1 MPPTDLTE
9 TTAERDADHGAA
21 GGRRPRSGAK
31 PLVIVESP
39 AKAKTIAGLLGSGYV
54 VESSIGHIRDLPRR
68 ADEVPAAYKGE
79 SWSRLGV
86 DVDNGFKPLY
96 VVSTEKKSQVAKLK
110 QLVKQASEVYLASDE
125 DREGESIAWHL
136 LEVLAPRV
144 PVKRMVFHEITRPA
158 IERAVNEWR
167 DLDRRLVDAQ
177 EARRILD
184 RLYGYEV
191 SPVLWKKI
199 MPRLSA
205 GRVQSVATR
214 MVVERERARMG
225 FRSAGWW
232 GIDATFTTDPGQ
244 GNDADTDGTPRSFT
258 ASLAAVDGVPL
269 VSGRDFD
276 DTGALTSPGSVVVMA
291 EEEARSLASGLEGVP
306 FEVKSMTHKPF
317 RRSPS
322 APFMTSTLQ
331 QEAGRKLRFSSKRAM
346 QVAQRLYEDGWI
358 TYMRTDSTTLSAQ
371 ALGAARAQASAL
383 YGPAYVPDQPRRYER
398 KVKNAQEAH
407 EAIRPAGE
415 SFRTPDE
422 AARSL
427 SGDEFR
433 LYDLIWKRTV
443 ASQMAD
449 ATGTSAQVR
458 LAGTSVGP
466 EGVGGRE
473 AEFSASGKVIQF
485 PGYLRAYVEGEDDP
499 EAELADREV
508 HLPPMAEGDPVSAG
522 DLEPGSHATQPP
534 ARYTEAS
541 LVKAMEELGVG
552 RPSTYA
558 SVIATI
564 LDRGYVWKKG
574 TALVPSFTAFAVVG
588 LLERYFA
595 DLVDYGFTAS
605 MEDDLDAIAS
615 GDEESLPWLTRFY
628 FGSTGPGPGPGERIV
643 SGNGE
648 ATAVGA
654 AVVGNGSGPAN
665 GNGAGATRDGAATRA
680 GAADSATVAGHV
692 RGLGLKRE
700 VSTYLGEIDAREINS
715 IPIGVG
721 TDGRDIVARVGRY
734 GPYLQRGED
743 RVSIPEDLAPDELT
757 IERAEELLEAPSSDR
772 ALGEDPASGL
782 TVQVKAGRFGPYVQ
796 LGDLVD
802 GGPKPRTSSLFA
814 SMSPATL
821 TLEQALEL
829 LRIPRVVGTD
839 PGSGEEIVAHNG
851 KFGPYLKRGSD
862 TRSLLT
868 EDQILTV
875 TIDEALAL
883 FAQPKTRGNR
893 TAKGPLRELGADPES
908 GVTMVVKD
916 GRFGPYV
923 TDGTT
928 NASLRRGDDVESLTV
943 ERASELLA
951 ERRAAGPSTRK
962 KPAAKKAP
970 AKKRAATAKK
980 ATGAKKAGAKKAS
993 APKAA
998 AKKAAVKRT
1007 SSPE

>member
-1 MPPTDLTE
+1 MATTNLTE
-9 TTAERDADHGAA
+9 TSLDTDAGNGAP
-21 GGRRPRSGAK
+21 GGPRPRGGLR

-39 AKAKTIAGLLGSGYV
+39 AKAKTIAGLLGPGYV

-79 SWSRLGV
+79 AWARLGV

-96 VVSTEKKSQVAKLK
+96 IVSSEKKSQVAKLQK
-110 QLVKQASEVYLASDE
+110 LVKQASEVYLASDE

-136 LEVLAPRV
+136 LEVLAPKV

-158 IERAVNEWR
+158 IERAVLEWR

-214 MVVERERARMG
+214 MVVERERARMA

-232 GIDATFTTDPGQ
+232 GIDATFTAEGGDVAEGS
-244 GNDADTDGTPRSFT
+244 PRAFT
-258 ASLAAVDGVPL
+258 ASLVAVDGKAL
-269 VSGRDFD
+269 ASGRDFD
-276 DTGALTSPGSVVVMA
+276 ETGTLTSPQSVVVLA
-291 EEEARSLASGLEGVP
+291 EAEARTMAVGLAGSP
-306 FEVKSMTHKPF
+306 FTVKSMTHKPF

-346 QVAQRLYEDGWI
+346 QVAQRLYEEGWI
-358 TYMRTDSTTLSAQ
+358 TYMRTDSTTLSSQ
-371 ALGAARAQASAL
+371 ALDAARAQARSL
-383 YGPAYVPDQPRRYER
+383 YGPEYVPAQPRRYER

-415 SFRTPDE
+415 TFRTPDQ

-443 ASQMAD
+443 ASQMSD
-449 ATGTSAQVR
+449 ATGTNAQVR
-458 LAGTSVGP
+458 LTGVSSEP
-466 EGVGGRE
+466 EGVARE

-508 HLPPMAEGDPVSAG
+508 HLPAMAEGDPASVD

-615 GDEESLPWLTRFY
+615 GDEEALPWLTRFY
-628 FGSTGPGPGPGERIV
+628 FGTGDEV
-643 SGNGE
+643 
-648 ATAVGA
+648 
-654 AVVGNGSGPAN
+654 AN
-665 GNGAGATRDGAATRA
+665 GTGAGDGVT
-680 GAADSATVAGHV
+680 SGHGSQV
-692 RGLGLKRE
+692 RRLGLKHE
-700 VSTYLGEIDAREINS
+700 VNTYLGEIDAREINS
-715 IPIGVG
+715 IPIGTG
-721 TDGRDIVARVGRY
+721 SDGVEIVARVGRY

-757 IERAEELLEAPSSDR
+757 PSRAEELLEAPSSDR
-772 ALGEDPASGL
+772 VLGEDPETGL
-782 TVQVKAGRFGPYVQ
+782 AVQVKAGRFGPYVQ
-796 LGDLVD
+796 LGEVVD
-802 GGPKPRTSSLFA
+802 GDPKPRTASLFA
-814 SMSPATL
+814 SMVPATV
-821 TLEQALEL
+821 TLAQALEL
-829 LRIPRVVGTD
+829 LRIPRVVGPD
-839 PGSGEEIVAHNG
+839 PESGEEFVAYNG
-851 KFGPYLKRGSD
+851 KFGPYLKKGTD

-868 EDQILTV
+868 EEQILTV
-875 TIDEALAL
+875 TVDEALAL
-883 FAQPKTRGNR
+883 FAQPKARRGRN
-893 TAKGPLRELGADPES
+893 AAGPLREMGADTDTGLP
-908 GVTMVVKD
+908 MVVKD

-928 NASLRRGDDVESLTV
+928 NASLRKGDDVETLTV

-962 KPAAKKAP
+962 KAP
-970 AKKRAATAKK
+970 AKKKATAKK
-980 ATGAKKAGAKKAS
+980 ATARK
-993 APKAA
+993 KAA
-998 AKKAAVKRT
+998 AKKSPAKKAVGDPKMVAG
-1007 SSPE
+1007 SE

>member
-9 TTAERDADHGAA
+9 TPAEPGTDDGAP
-21 GGRRPRSGAK
+21 GSSRPRSGAK

-39 AKAKTIAGLLGSGYV
+39 AKAKTIAGLLGSDYV
-54 VESSIGHIRDLPRR
+54 VESSIGHIRDLPRG

-79 SWSRLGV
+79 AWSRLGV

-96 VVSTEKKSQVAKLK
+96 VISTQKRSQVNKLK
-110 QLVKQASEVYLASDE
+110 QLVKKASEVYLASDE

-136 LEVLAPRV
+136 LEVLEPQV

-158 IERAVNEWR
+158 IERAVLEWR

-214 MVVERERARMG
+214 MVVERERARMA

-232 GIDATFTTDPGQ
+232 GIDATFTAEGTGP
-244 GNDADTDGTPRSFT
+244 AAEGTPRSFT
-258 ASLAAVDGVPL
+258 AALAAVDDVAL
-269 VSGRDFD
+269 ASGRDFD
-276 DTGALTSPGSVVVMA
+276 ETGVLSNPGSVVVLD
-291 EEEARSLASGLEGVP
+291 EEEARALAAGLADAP
-306 FEVKSMTHKPF
+306 FTVSSMTHKPF
-317 RRSPS
+317 RRSPA

-358 TYMRTDSTTLSAQ
+358 TYMRTDSTTLSSQ
-371 ALGAARAQASAL
+371 ALDAARAQARSL
-383 YGPAYVPDQPRRYER
+383 YGPDYVPPQPRRYER

-415 SFRTPDE
+415 TFRTPDE
-422 AARSL
+422 ASRAL

-458 LAGTSVGP
+458 LLGTATGP
-466 EGVGGRE
+466 DGVEGRR

-485 PGYLRAYVEGEDDP
+485 PGFLRAYVEGEDDP

-508 HLPPMAEGDPVSAG
+508 HLPSMAEGDPASVG

-541 LVKAMEELGVG
+541 LVKAMEDLGVG

-615 GDEESLPWLTRFY
+615 GTEEVLPWLTRFY
-628 FGSTGPGPGPGERIV
+628 FGGGGTANGSNGGNGRTGPGE
-643 SGNGE
+643 
-648 ATAVGA
+648 GA
-654 AVVGNGSGPAN
+654 DPALLVVGHRS
-665 GNGAGATRDGAATRA
+665 
-680 GAADSATVAGHV
+680 
-692 RGLGLKRE
+692 GLGLKRE

-721 TDGRDIVARVGRY
+721 TDGEDIVARVGRY
-734 GPYLQRGED
+734 GPYLQHGED

-757 IERAEELLEAPSSDR
+757 VERAEELLAAPSSDR
-772 ALGEDPASGL
+772 VLGTDPETGL
-782 TVQVKAGRFGPYVQ
+782 PVQVKAGRFGPYVQ
-796 LGDLVD
+796 LGELVD

-814 SMSPATL
+814 SMSTATVSF
-821 TLEQALEL
+821 EQALDL

-839 PGSGEEIVAHNG
+839 PATGEEMVAHNG
-851 KFGPYLKRGSD
+851 RFGPYLKKGSD

-868 EDQILTV
+868 EDQILSV
-875 TIDEALAL
+875 TEEEALAL
-883 FAQPKTRGNR
+883 FAQPKTRGGRN
-893 TAKGPLRELGADPES
+893 AKGPLREMGTDPDT
-908 GVTMVVKD
+908 GLPMVVKD

-928 NASLRRGDDVESLTV
+928 NASLRRGDDVEALTV
-943 ERASELLA
+943 ERAAELLA

-962 KPAAKKAP
+962 KAAKKKAP
-970 AKKRAATAKK
+970 AKKT
-980 ATGAKKAGAKKAS
+980 
-993 APKAA
+993 A
-998 AKKAAVKRT
+998 AKKTTAKRSPAKKKVTAKAKVPAKLDAADKAGPALPT
-1007 SSPE
+1007 AGSSDGDPPF

>member
-9 TTAERDADHGAA
+9 TNSDAEA
-21 GGRRPRSGAK
+21 GNGSGGGSRPRAGAK

-79 SWSRLGV
+79 AWSRLGV

-214 MVVERERARMG
+214 MVVERERARMA

-232 GIDATFTTDPGQ
+232 GIDATFTTTGGTAVPE
-244 GNDADTDGTPRSFT
+244 GTPRSFT
-258 ASLAAVDGVPL
+258 ASLVAVDGVAL
-269 VSGRDFD
+269 ASGRDFD
-276 DTGALTSPGSVVVMA
+276 DTGALSSPGSVVVLG
-291 EEEARSLASGLEGVP
+291 EEEARVLATGLAGAP
-306 FEVKSMTHKPF
+306 FAVKSMTHKPF

-346 QVAQRLYEDGWI
+346 QIAQRLYEDGWI
-358 TYMRTDSTTLSAQ
+358 TYMRTDSTTLSSQ
-371 ALGAARAQASAL
+371 ALDAARSQASAL
-383 YGPAYVPDQPRRYER
+383 YGPEYVPAQPRRYER

-422 AARSL
+422 ASRSL

-458 LAGTSVGP
+458 LVGATAGDHP
-466 EGVGGRE
+466 AGGRE

-508 HLPPMAEGDPVSAG
+508 HLPPMAEGDPATVD

-534 ARYTEAS
+534 ARFTEAS

-588 LLERYFA
+588 LLERYFS

-615 GDEESLPWLTRFY
+615 GNEESLPWLTRFY
-628 FGSTGPGPGPGERIV
+628 FGTERPV
-643 SGNGE
+643 GE
-648 ATAVGA
+648 AVPAD
-654 AVVGNGSGPAN
+654 AN
-665 GNGAGATRDGAATRA
+665 GNGNGT
-680 GAADSATVAGHV
+680 GHN

-715 IPIGVG
+715 IPIGLG
-721 TDGRDIVARVGRY
+721 TDGTEIVARVGRY
-734 GPYLQRGED
+734 GPYLQHGDD

-757 IERAEELLEAPSSDR
+757 IEKAESLLDAPSSDR
-772 ALGEDPASGL
+772 VLGEDPETGL
-782 TVQVKAGRFGPYVQ
+782 PVQVRAGRFGPYVQ
-796 LGDLVD
+796 LGELVD

-821 TLEQALEL
+821 TFEEALDL
-829 LRIPRVVGTD
+829 LRIPRVVGAD
-839 PGSGEEIVAHNG
+839 PEGNEIVAHNG
-851 KFGPYLKRGSD
+851 KFGPYLKRGTD

-868 EDQILTV
+868 EDQILSIGV
-875 TIDEALAL
+875 DEALTL
-883 FAQPKTRGNR
+883 FAQPKARGGRN
-893 TAKGPLRELGADPES
+893 AKGPLREMGNDPDT
-908 GVTMVVKD
+908 GLTMVVKD

-943 ERASELLA
+943 ERAAELLA

-962 KPAAKKAP
+962 KAAKKAP
-970 AKKRAATAKK
+970 AKK
-980 ATGAKKAGAKKAS
+980 AGAKKATAKKTATKK
-993 APKAA
+993 APAKKKAA
-998 AKKAAVKRT
+998 AVKTTATRAAAIEPGRDED
-1007 SSPE
+1007 PPF

>member
-9 TTAERDADHGAA
+9 TPTETDAGDGAHGGTRA
-21 GGRRPRSGAK
+21 GGGAK

-39 AKAKTIAGLLGSGYV
+39 AKAKTIARLLGPGYV

-79 SWSRLGV
+79 AWSRLGV

-96 VVSTEKKSQVAKLK
+96 VVSSEKKSQVAKLK

-214 MVVERERARMG
+214 MVVERERARMT

-232 GIDATFTTDPGQ
+232 GIDATFTT
-244 GNDADTDGTPRSFT
+244 TDGSAGAAPPAEGTPRSFA
-258 ASLAAVDGVPL
+258 ASLVAVDGVAL
-269 VSGRDFD
+269 ASGRDFD
-276 DTGALTSPGSVVVMA
+276 ETGALTSPESVVVLA
-291 EEEARSLASGLEGVP
+291 EPEARALAAGLADAP
-306 FEVKSMTHKPF
+306 FAVRSVTHKPF
-317 RRSPS
+317 RRSP
-322 APFMTSTLQ
+322 APPFMTSTLQ
-331 QEAGRKLRFSSKRAM
+331 QEAGRKLRFGSKRAM

-358 TYMRTDSTTLSAQ
+358 TYMRTDSTTLSSQ
-371 ALGAARAQASAL
+371 ALDAARAQASAL
-383 YGPAYVPDQPRRYER
+383 YGAEYVPAQPRRYER

-458 LAGTSVGP
+458 LAGTAVGP
-466 EGVGGRE
+466 EGVAGRE
-473 AEFSASGKVIQF
+473 AEFAASGKVIQF

-508 HLPPMAEGDPVSAG
+508 HLPPMAEGEPVAVS

-605 MEDDLDAIAS
+605 MEDDLDAIAA
-615 GDEESLPWLTRFY
+615 GNEESLPWLTRFY
-628 FGSTGPGPGPGERIV
+628 FGTAGTGDG
-643 SGNGE
+643 SKQATNG
-648 ATAVGA
+648 AIAHT
-654 AVVGNGSGPAN
+654 NGSGHTNGNGN
-665 GNGAGATRDGAATRA
+665 GNGAEPAP
-680 GAADSATVAGHV
+680 VAGHV

-721 TDGRDIVARVGRY
+721 SDGREIVARVGRY
-734 GPYLQRGED
+734 GPYLQHGDD

-757 IERAEELLEAPSSDR
+757 VERAEQLLEAPSSDR
-772 ALGEDPASGL
+772 VLGQDPETGL
-782 TVQVKAGRFGPYVQ
+782 PLQVRAGRFGPYVQ
-796 LGDLVD
+796 LGEVAD
-802 GGPKPRTSSLFA
+802 GAPKPRTASLFA
-814 SMSPATL
+814 SMSPATI
-821 TLEQALEL
+821 TFEQALEL
-829 LRIPRVVGTD
+829 LRIPRVVGAD
-839 PGSGEEIVAHNG
+839 PATGEEIVAHNG
-851 KFGPYLKRGSD
+851 KFGPYLKKGSD

-875 TIDEALAL
+875 TVDEALAL
-883 FAQPKTRGNR
+883 FAQPKTRGGR
-893 TAKGPLRELGADPES
+893 TAKGPLREMGTDPDS
-908 GVTMVVKD
+908 GLTMVVKD

-962 KPAAKKAP
+962 KAAAKKAP
-970 AKKRAATAKK
+970 AKK
-980 ATGAKKAGAKKAS
+980 
-993 APKAA
+993 KAA
-998 AKKAAVKRT
+998 AKKAATTVAG
-1007 SSPE
+1007 SSSNEGQ